1 MVVGIARRLSAP
13 VASISTLPM
22 PLSAVLDET
31 EGTRIAGIVCINV
44 DVFTGDPAL
53 PAGLPHKLLGVLCAL
68 GALASWTWFAVENAR
83 YLKRNAHFDSNEWS
97 VLWGV
102 VIWAIRM

>member
-1 MVVGIARRLSAP
+1 MQRSVACGILAGAVCGMRLRVP
-13 VASISTLPM
+13 P
-22 PLSAVLDET
+22 
-31 EGTRIAGIVCINV
+31 
-44 DVFTGDPAL
+44 L
-53 PAGLPHKLLGVLCAL
+53 PAGLPHKMLGVLCAL

-102 VIWAIRM
+102 VTGLLGAALWIAVAALPAGAVQDSVAGERWAAVS